1 MGKGDKNERVK
12 NGETR
17 REGEWLEVGGKE
29 RWLRFWKKGT
39 G

>member
-17 REGEWLEVGGKE
+17 REGEATTLLKFID
-29 RWLRFWKKGT
+29 RFP
-39 G
+39 